1 MKWIGSEPPLS
12 RIFVVLILNF
22 GPILELTTLIPGYI
36 QWTIEVRAKQS

>member
-1 MKWIGSEPPLS
+1 MDLVWTTLKSNL
-12 RIFVVLILNF
+12 FVLILNF